1 MKCTLCVWISAT
13 YSWNL
18 NGLGSPSF
26 EKGQWLWVASQS
38 RFQNYFHLALP
49 RKWAGLGSLGSKT
62 HSGVCTHILTPPFTL
77 SGECYNRRKSCFHV
91 FLARIWSEDLG
102 LEGNLSQFPLC
113 SFLVPHPGLPAMEDH
128 LSHHFQTWQMLFQ
141 DESCFCGSQ
150 GRNILMPTLPRD
162 PSDTMAN
169 LPLIC
174 CNKIRLLASF
184 LRYFRSG
191 FTLCESYTPNSW

>member
-1 MKCTLCVWISAT
+1 MHIVCMNIS
-13 YSWNL
+13 
-18 NGLGSPSF
+18 
-26 EKGQWLWVASQS
+26 
-38 RFQNYFHLALP
+38 
-49 RKWAGLGSLGSKT
+49 
-62 HSGVCTHILTPPFTL
+62 HILLKSEWLGKSTFWEGPVVMGGFTKQIPELFPSGLAQEMSLARVPGEQNTLWCMYPHPAPPFTL
-77 SGECYNRRKSCFHV
+77 NGECYNRRKSCFHV

-102 LEGNLSQFPLC
+102 FEANLSQFPLC

-128 LSHHFQTWQMLFQ
+128 LWHHFQTWQMLFQ